1 VWYLF
6 QSVCVA
12 AGVCLGVYLTLDIDD
27 PGVKRAG
34 SFFFGCLGALL
45 AWIVTRAIGRPPNT
59 ESQ

>member
-1 VWYLF
+1 
-6 QSVCVA
+6 VCVA